1 MRGVSLS
8 DDASL
13 AGEWLEI
20 YTAATPS
27 FLVVQKADGD
37 GVDAD
42 AVTVVGA
49 IGEGEGFDDARAS
62 PAAVVIGAAEA
73 VVAGD
78 DVAHFS
84 GLGEFTVRGNRL
96 RDFRPTF

>member
-1 MRGVSLS
+1 
-8 DDASL
+8 
-13 AGEWLEI
+13 
-20 YTAATPS
+20 
-27 FLVVQKADGD
+27 
-37 GVDAD
+37 VDAD
-42 AVTVVGA
+42 AVAVVRA
-49 IGEGEGFDDARAS
+49 IGEGEGFDNADTTL
-62 PAAVVIGAAEA
+62 AAVVIGAAEA